1 MSHFTGSSRTDLA
14 LEVREMLTK
23 EVSEDI
29 PGVLVET
36 AEDEEVIITKV
47 NITTP
52 EAEKIMGKGKG
63 TYVTIE
69 AQGLR
74 YKNTP
79 LQQKIMKLLAKEL
92 VDMAGLGKNATVL
105 VIGLGNWNITPDALG
120 PRAIDKIVVTRHLQE
135 MLSPELKGGVR
146 SVCAIAPGVLGI
158 TGMET
163 VEIVQ
168 GLVSKIKP
176 NLVIAIDA
184 LAAASTRRVIT
195 TVQLANTG
203 ISPGSGV
210 GNKRFGL
217 TKESLGVPVIAIGV
231 PTVVHASTI
240 AMDTINTLQEHA
252 PFARY
257 FKSMENLSD
266 TDRRTIV
273 GQVLP
278 EVLGDLMVTPKEV
291 DRFIDDI
298 AVVLAGGINQAMHPH
313 IDYENIHTYLHG

>member
-1 MSHFTGSSRTDLA
+1 MDNYPGTSRTDLA

-23 EVSEDI
+23 RVSEEI

-36 AEDEEVIITKV
+36 SEDEEVVITKV
-47 NITTP
+47 DITTP
-52 EAEKIMGKGKG
+52 EAEKTMGKGQG
-63 TYVTIE
+63 SYVTIE
-69 AQGLR
+69 AHGLR

-79 LQQKIMKLLAKEL
+79 LQEKIMKILADQL
-92 VDMAGLGKNATVL
+92 VTMAQLSPKATVL
-105 VIGLGNWNITPDALG
+105 IVGLGNRNITPDALG
-120 PRAIDKIVVTRHLQE
+120 PRAIDKIVVTRHLQDL
-135 MLSPELKGGVR
+135 LSPELKGGVR

-168 GLVSKIKP
+168 GIVNKIKP
-176 NLVIAIDA
+176 DLVIAIDA
-184 LAAASTRRVIT
+184 LAAASSRRVIT

-217 TKESLGVPVIAIGV
+217 TRDSLGVPVIAIGV
-231 PTVVHASTI
+231 PTVIHASTI
-240 AMDTINTLQEHA
+240 AMDTISTLQEHA

-257 FKSMENLSD
+257 FKSMEHLSD
-266 TDRRTIV
+266 ADRHTIV
-273 GQVLP
+273 RQVLP
-278 EVLGDLMVTPKEV
+278 EMLGDLMVTPKEV

-298 AVVLAGGINQAMHPH
+298 AVAVAGGINQAMHPH
-313 IDYENIHTYLHG
+313 IDYENIHTYLH